1 MEDQAADT
9 RERRGLL
16 ARNRSFRLLWFGD
29 AASQVGSMIT
39 YIALP
44 LVAILALDASSF
56 EVGLLTAAG
65 YAAWILVGLPAGA
78 LLDRRLKRPVMV
90 FCDIGRA
97 ALVLSIPVAA
107 ALDAL
112 TLGQLYAVA
121 LGTGILTTVFDIAY
135 PAYVPHIVDR
145 SDLVTA
151 NARLQLIYSTSQIS
165 GPSVGGG
172 LVQAL
177 TAPFAILVNTATFLI
192 SAVCLGR
199 IDDTEPPP
207 QVTTGESLLTQ
218 IKDGLRFVRRHRV
231 IRSVMIASA
240 GFNFFIA
247 AHEALVVIFLVQ
259 SVGVSPGLIGVLLA
273 SAGIGGLVGASLMGL
288 AQRRLGTVRLIW
300 VVPVLTVPFGTLL
313 PLTENGWGLAFFVVG
328 ALVPAIGVV
337 AFNVAVGTFIQTLVP
352 TGMLSRAGA
361 SIRVV
366 TRSALPMGA
375 FIGGAVAL
383 QIPISAALLAAALGM
398 TLSVLTLLA
407 SPIRGKRELQDIM

>member
-1 MEDQAADT
+1 MKKQVTDIHEK
-9 RERRGLL
+9 RGLL
-16 ARNRSFRLLWFGD
+16 SRNRSFRLLWFGD
-29 AASQVGSMIT
+29 AASQIGSMIT

-44 LVAILALDASSF
+44 LVAILSLDASSF

-78 LLDRRLKRPVMV
+78 LLDQRLKRPVMV
-90 FCDIGRA
+90 FCDVVRA

-107 ALDAL
+107 ALDVL

-135 PAYVPHIVDR
+135 PAYVPHIVDQ

-172 LVQAL
+172 LVQIL
-177 TAPFAILVNTATFLI
+177 TAPFAILVNVATFLI
-192 SAVCLGR
+192 SAMYIKR

-207 QVTTGESLLTQ
+207 RTKPGENLMTQ
-218 IKDGLRFVRRHRV
+218 IKEGLRFVRQHRV
-231 IRSVMIASA
+231 IRAVMIASA

-247 AHEALVVIFLVQ
+247 AHEALVVFFLVK
-259 SVGVSPGLIGVLLA
+259 SVGVSPGLVGVLLA

-300 VVPVLTVPFGTLL
+300 VVPALTVPFGMLL
-313 PLTENGWGLAFFVVG
+313 PLTENGWGLVFFVVG

-337 AFNVAVGTFIQTLVP
+337 AFNVAVGTFVQTLVP
-352 TGMLSRAGA
+352 MDMLSRAGA

-366 TRSALPMGA
+366 TRSALPVGA
-375 FIGGAVAL
+375 FVGGAVAL
-383 QIPISAALLAAALGM
+383 QIPISVALLGAALGM
-398 TLSVLTLLA
+398 TVSILTLLA
-407 SPIRGKRELQDIM
+407 SPIRGKKELQEIM